1 MTPLKIPVHI
11 VNAFTC
17 GQSGGN
23 PAGVVLN
30 AAALSTDQKLAIA
43 RQVGLSETAFLSR
56 SSRATLKIDFFTPTR
71 QIAHCGHATV
81 AAFSLCRMLGLLQEG
96 IHTKESV
103 DGLLTVTLK
112 DGRVFLHQPAA
123 AYLHLPE
130 TDARR
135 QAAMDSLGISENF
148 LRPAAP
154 LTVARAGNAFLLV
167 PLRDE
172 EALRAL
178 KPGMDAIRALSE
190 ELNVIG
196 FYPFVTHASG
206 SEFDASARMF
216 APRYGIT
223 EESATGTAAAPLACY
238 LHDLLKIELPVYRIG
253 QGRHMFSPSPSLLM
267 VEVETS
273 RQCISV
279 ARVGGRGAQTG
290 TMDIAL

>member
-1 MTPLKIPVHI
+1 MTPSTIAVHI

-17 GQSGGN
+17 GPCGGN

-30 AAALSTDQKLAIA
+30 ADALGTEQKLAIA

-56 SSRATLKIDFFTPTR
+56 SSRATLKIEFFTPTR

-81 AAFSLCRMLGLLQEG
+81 AAFSLCRQLGLLQEG

-103 DGLLTVTLK
+103 DGILTVTLK
-112 DGRVFLHQPAA
+112 DGLVFLHQPPA

-130 TDARR
+130 ADVRR
-135 QAAMDSLGISENF
+135 QAAMASLGISENA
-148 LRPAAP
+148 LMPAAP
-154 LTVARAGNAFLLV
+154 ITVARAGNAFLLI

-172 EALRAL
+172 EALRTL
-178 KPGMDAIRALSE
+178 KPRMDAIQVLSD
-190 ELNVIG
+190 ELNIIG
-196 FYPFVTHASG
+196 YYPFVAHAFG

-216 APRYGIT
+216 APRYGIA

-238 LHDLLKIELPVYRIG
+238 LHDLLKIELPVYRVG
-253 QGRHMFSPSPSLLM
+253 QGRHMPSPSPSLLM

-273 RQCISV
+273 RKCISV
-279 ARVGGRGAQTG
+279 ARVGGRGTPTG
-290 TMDIAL
+290 TMDTRA